1 MTDIHRCEIRPGRLV
16 TWTLHPTTVESVA
29 ELPEDTRPPAY
40 VQEAHV
46 RTARTVREDGLFVPT
61 WLGTAFDIPGRVDL
75 DVLQGAFR
83 AWTLRHE
90 TLRSGF
96 RWVDGPPGSP
106 DDSPNS
112 SSDGSPN
119 SSLNDELRR
128 FTLAAEDVV
137 LHREDV
143 GDFRDGAVLSRYL
156 QDRFDIAADAL
167 TWPNFIYS
175 AVVRD
180 DGVSVYMAFD
190 HTNVDSYSIFRI
202 AHEIH
207 QLYTAGLDGEAVDT
221 APVASYVDFCAS
233 ERTHADGIDET
244 HSIVDEWR
252 KFIARCDGKLPNFPV
267 DLGLDPEGPLPTQKL
282 MREWL
287 TDDADAAAFEA
298 YCRPYGGSM
307 TGILAATALIVREI
321 SGQQVY
327 RTVVPF
333 HTRARS
339 EWSDSVGWYVGGAP
353 LEIPVGEVSDFDGAL
368 DLVRTA
374 LRAKRPLSRM
384 PIARV
389 LKLLG
394 SDFRPTSP
402 DLYSI
407 VSFVDTRGIA
417 GSESWDDLKAYGL
430 IRVSY
435 GDQVCAWVTRLHEGL
450 QFASRY
456 PDTDVAQKNMRLYV
470 ARLREL
476 IASVARDAPADRG
489 APRGAGLRPTAA
501 PLRGAGS
508 LHRPA
513 ATELPTTKTLTRP

>member
-1 MTDIHRCEIRPGRLV
+1 MRLTDIHRCEIRPGRLV
-16 TWTLHPTTVESVA
+16 TWTLHPTTVEGVA
-29 ELPEDTRPPAY
+29 QLPDDTRPPAY

-75 DVLQGAFR
+75 DVLQDALR

-96 RWVDGPPGSP
+96 RWA
-106 DDSPNS
+106 
-112 SSDGSPN
+112 DGSPE
-119 SSLNDELRR
+119 SPVDELRR
-128 FTLAAEDVV
+128 FTLAPDAVV

-143 GDFRDGAVLSRYL
+143 GDFRDGGTLSRYL
-156 QDRFDIAADAL
+156 QDRFDTAADAL

-180 DGVSVYMAFD
+180 DTTSVYIAFD

-207 QLYTAGLDGEAVDT
+207 QLYTAGLDGKAVDT

-244 HSIVDEWR
+244 HSIVAEWR

-267 DLGLDPEGPLPTQKL
+267 DLGLDPGGPLPTQKL

-307 TGILAATALIVREI
+307 VGILAATALIVREI
-321 SGQQVY
+321 SGRQVY

-407 VSFVDTRGIA
+407 VSFVDTRDIA
-417 GSESWDDLKAYGL
+417 GSERWDELKAYGL

-435 GDQVCAWVTRLHEGL
+435 GDQVCAWITRLHEGL
-450 QFASRY
+450 QFAARY

-476 IASVARDAPADRG
+476 IKSVTVPVPEKARG
-489 APRGAGLRPTAA
+489 AVSGTRGTARQAPTGPAVESPA
-501 PLRGAGS
+501 PSGA
-508 LHRPA
+508 
-513 ATELPTTKTLTRP
+513 LTRS